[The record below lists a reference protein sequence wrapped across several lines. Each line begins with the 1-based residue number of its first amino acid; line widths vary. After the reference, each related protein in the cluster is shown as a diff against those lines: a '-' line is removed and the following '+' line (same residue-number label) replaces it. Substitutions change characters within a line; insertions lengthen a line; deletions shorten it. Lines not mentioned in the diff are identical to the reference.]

1 MPEPTSSGPK
11 APETPAPESPAHEK
25 AASDPVSRRPPD
37 GVAPRLILAFDYG
50 RKRIGVACGDT
61 ASHTASPLGALPSGA
76 AGPRW
81 EAIDSLLRDWQ
92 PAMIVVGLPYNV
104 DDSESALTA
113 AARRFAR
120 ELAERYAV
128 PIELIDER
136 YSSREAETRLKAQRG
151 LGLRKRRVA
160 KADVDAA
167 AACII
172 LERWFT
178 EKT

>member
-1 MPEPTSSGPK
+1 MPEPTVPEPK
-11 APETPAPESPAHEK
+11 APKPAAPETAAAGPAAPEPAPRKRA
-25 AASDPVSRRPPD
+25 D
-37 GVAPRLILAFDYG
+37 GTAPQLILAFDYG
-50 RKRIGVACGDT
+50 RKRIGAACGDT
-61 ASHTASPLGALPSGA
+61 ASRTASPLSAVSSGA

-81 EAIDSLLRDWQ
+81 EAIDALMRDWQ

-120 ELAERYAV
+120 EIAERYAV
-128 PIELIDER
+128 PVELIDER
-136 YSSREAETRLKAQRG
+136 YSSLEAETRLKAAREQ
-151 LGLRKRRVA
+151 GLRKRRVA

>member
-1 MPEPTSSGPK
+1 MPEPK
-11 APETPAPESPAHEK
+11 APQTTAPEPASRQRPEG
-25 AASDPVSRRPPD
+25 AAPQ
-37 GVAPRLILAFDYG
+37 LILAFDYG
-50 RKRIGVACGDT
+50 RKRIGAACGDT
-61 ASHTASPLGALPSGA
+61 ASRTASPLGAVSSGA

-81 EAIDSLLRDWQ
+81 EAIDALLRDWQ

-120 ELAERYAV
+120 ELAARYAV
-128 PIELIDER
+128 PVELIDER
-136 YSSREAETRLKAQRG
+136 YSSLEAETRLRTARE
-151 LGLRKRRVA
+151 LGLRRRRVA

>member
-1 MPEPTSSGPK
+1 VSSGP
-11 APETPAPESPAHEK
+11 
-25 AASDPVSRRPPD
+25 
-37 GVAPRLILAFDYG
+37 
-50 RKRIGVACGDT
+50 
-61 ASHTASPLGALPSGA
+61 

-81 EAIDSLLRDWQ
+81 EAVDALMRDWQ

-113 AARRFAR
+113 AARRFAQQ
-120 ELAERYAV
+120 LAERYAV
-128 PIELIDER
+128 SVELIDER
-136 YSSREAETRLKAQRG
+136 YSSLEAETRLKAARE

-167 AACII
+167 AACVI

>member
-1 MPEPTSSGPK
+1 MPEPT
-11 APETPAPESPAHEK
+11 APEPAVPEPATRK
-25 AASDPVSRRPPD
+25 RPDSAAPQ
-37 GVAPRLILAFDYG
+37 LILAFDYG
-50 RKRIGVACGDT
+50 RKRIGAACGDT
-61 ASHTASPLGALPSGA
+61 ASRTASPLSAVSSGA

-81 EAIDSLLRDWQ
+81 EAIDALMRDWQ
-92 PAMIVVGLPYNV
+92 PAMIVVGLPYNA
-104 DDSESALTA
+104 DDSESAQTA
-113 AARRFAR
+113 AARGFAR
-120 ELAERYAV
+120 ELAGRYAV
-128 PIELIDER
+128 PVDLIDER
-136 YSSREAETRLKAQRG
+136 YSSLEAETRLKTARE